1 MTQKFSLG
9 EVRVALTPL
18 KRFEEY
24 LQSRGMRNTEQ
35 RRILVEHIFSHHQ
48 HFDADQLIAELPRKG
63 QPGYVSRPTVYRT
76 LGEFVDAGLLRKFE
90 LDGRAVYEHD
100 YGYPQH
106 DHLYCNQCQKLIEF
120 QSDELVAL
128 RSRVAR
134 DHGFRVTGHRLIVY
148 GICEEC
154 AKSQR
159 RPRRKVDQI

>member
-9 EVRVALTPL
+9 EVRVSLTPL

-63 QPGYVSRPTVYRT
+63 QRGYVSRPTVYRT

-120 QSDELVAL
+120 KSDELVEL
-128 RSRVAR
+128 RSHVAQ

-148 GICEEC
+148 GICEDC
-154 AKSQR
+154 AKSKR
-159 RPRRKVDQI
+159 RARRKVDQI